1 MRNSKLNSTSK
12 YLSHLI
18 FQGESFN
25 ILRNYGLENVYIGDY
40 GFKRIHTNCLYF
52 LVNPT
57 IDIDSEKYKKFEEKI
72 ISFNS
77 FYDWY
82 DVFDKVEKR
91 MYVYNIHPSYKE
103 DFNSFI
109 NSNFDNL
116 SDKYWGSLGARVKLD
131 TQEIDFLVE
140 NEVYRFEDSL
150 LIKKGDV

>member
-1 MRNSKLNSTSK
+1 MRHVNLNSTSK

-18 FQGESFN
+18 FQGESFK
-25 ILRNYGLENVYIGDY
+25 ILRNYGLENVYVGDY

-57 IDIDSEKYKKFEEKI
+57 IDIDSERYQKFEDKI

-91 MYVYNIHPSYKE
+91 MYVYNIHPNYKE
-103 DFNSFI
+103 DFNLFI
-109 NSNFDNL
+109 NRNFDQL
-116 SDKYWGSLGARVKLD
+116 SESYWSSLGARVKIETSD
-131 TQEIDFLVE
+131 MDFVVE
-140 NEVYRFEDSL
+140 NEIYRFSDSL
-150 LIKKGDV
+150 EIKKGDN